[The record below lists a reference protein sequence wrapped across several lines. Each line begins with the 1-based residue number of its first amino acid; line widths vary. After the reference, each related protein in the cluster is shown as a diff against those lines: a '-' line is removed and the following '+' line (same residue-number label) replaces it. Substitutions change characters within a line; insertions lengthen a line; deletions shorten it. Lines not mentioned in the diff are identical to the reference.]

1 MKDKTLTG
9 RSVLAMPENGAK
21 YCQVYGHSD
30 HPPRRT
36 WHEHRAWRHA
46 RPGVP
51 QTMFARMEFV
61 KKARAVRHKSKPF
74 QKEERVPSRYLW
86 RGILV
91 IVLGAALIKSA
102 AAQIG
107 IGTAAAGFNRS
118 VMSHSLKDIAAVR
131 IVAVVYLYEL
141 SRILNLCQFAA
152 PIPARSAEA
161 TNESA
166 QPPRHGTTKGLT
178 GALSSVATKS
188 SAEMSLLGA
197 LISLSGKF
205 G

>member
-1 MKDKTLTG
+1 MRNKTLTG

-30 HPPRRT
+30 YPPRRT
-36 WHEHRAWRHA
+36 WHENRARPQP

-51 QTMFARMEFV
+51 PMMFAPMELA
-61 KKARAVRHKSKPF
+61 KKARAVRHKSTPF
-74 QKEERVPSRYLW
+74 QTEERVPSRYLW
-86 RGILV
+86 RRILV
-91 IVLGAALIKSA
+91 IVLGAALIKPA

-107 IGTAAAGFNRS
+107 IGTAAAGFNGS
-118 VMSHSLKDIAAVR
+118 VMSQSLKDIAAVLV
-131 IVAVVYLYEL
+131 VAVVYLYEL
-141 SRILNLCQFAA
+141 CRILNLCQFAA

-166 QPPRHGTTKGLT
+166 QPPRHGTAKGLT
-178 GALSSVATKS
+178 GALGSMAKKS
-188 SAEMSLLGA
+188 SAEMSLPGA

>member
-1 MKDKTLTG
+1 MKNKTLTG
-9 RSVLAMPENGAK
+9 RSVLQMPENLAK
-21 YCQVYGHSD
+21 HCQIYGHPSYV
-30 HPPRRT
+30 HGRT
-36 WHEHRAWRHA
+36 WHENRAWPRLG
-46 RPGVP
+46 PDLP
-51 QTMFARMEFV
+51 QLMAAPMELV

-102 AAQIG
+102 ATQIG
-107 IGTAAAGFNRS
+107 IGTAAAGFNGS
-118 VMSHSLKDIAAVR
+118 VMSHSLKDIAAVLV
-131 IVAVVYLYEL
+131 VAVVYLYEL
-141 SRILNLCQFAA
+141 SGILNLCQFAA

-166 QPPRHGTTKGLT
+166 QPPRHGTAKGLT
-178 GALSSVATKS
+178 GALSSVAKKS

>member
-1 MKDKTLTG
+1 M
-9 RSVLAMPENGAK
+9 
-21 YCQVYGHSD
+21 
-30 HPPRRT
+30 
-36 WHEHRAWRHA
+36 
-46 RPGVP
+46 
-51 QTMFARMEFV
+51 
-61 KKARAVRHKSKPF
+61 
-74 QKEERVPSRYLW
+74 PSRYLW
-86 RGILV
+86 CGIVV

-107 IGTAAAGFNRS
+107 IGTAAAGFNGF
-118 VMSHSLKDIAAVR
+118 VMSHSLEDIAAVLV
-131 IVAVVYLYEL
+131 VAVVYLYEL

-166 QPPRHGTTKGLT
+166 QPPRHGTAKGLT
-178 GALSSVATKS
+178 GALGGVAKKS

-197 LISLSGKF
+197 LISFSAKF